1 MLKFMTFYN
10 SLLRS
15 ISRLPKAYY

>member
-15 ISRLPKAYY
+15 VSRLPKAYY